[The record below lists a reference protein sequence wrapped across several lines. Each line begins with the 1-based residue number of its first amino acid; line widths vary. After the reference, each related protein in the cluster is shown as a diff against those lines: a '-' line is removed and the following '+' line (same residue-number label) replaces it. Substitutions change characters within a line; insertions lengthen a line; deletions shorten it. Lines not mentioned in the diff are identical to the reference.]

1 MEKRDLYDEYKNKTN
16 ETIDKGQPIP
26 KGKYYITVIVF
37 IQNSKNEFL
46 IQKTSL
52 QKGHVW
58 STTGGH
64 PKAGESSLQGIVTE
78 IKEELGLEVNSKYL
92 KLFKTVKTED
102 DFVDMYYIKYD
113 FPIKDIKI
121 QKEEVEKVKW
131 AKEEEIEN
139 LIKDGLFLKPH
150 INFYKECLNYLKNN
164 L

>member
-64 PKAGESSLQGIVTE
+64 PKAGESSLQGIVTWNKRR
-78 IKEELGLEVNSKYL
+78 IRIRSKL
-92 KLFKTVKTED
+92 KIFKT
-102 DFVDMYYIKYD
+102 I
-113 FPIKDIKI
+113 
-121 QKEEVEKVKW
+121 
-131 AKEEEIEN
+131 
-139 LIKDGLFLKPH
+139 
-150 INFYKECLNYLKNN
+150 
-164 L
+164 